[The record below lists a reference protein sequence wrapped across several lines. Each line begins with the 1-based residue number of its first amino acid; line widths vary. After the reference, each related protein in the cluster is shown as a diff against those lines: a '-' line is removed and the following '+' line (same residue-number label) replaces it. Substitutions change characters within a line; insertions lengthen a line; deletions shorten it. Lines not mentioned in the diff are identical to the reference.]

1 MSAVL
6 PIDNR
11 NVDAIRRLVR
21 EQAEAWCRGD
31 AEGYAST
38 AGDDLGFTNIRG
50 QRWVGRQTFVD
61 VHRKIFEGIFAG
73 SRLAVDV
80 ERLSFPG
87 TGTAVAELA
96 LVLTGAKAMPPGIA
110 AGPDG
115 ALRTRLLEVFEL
127 RHGTWTLVA
136 CHNTAVLND
145 ARHP

>member
-1 MSAVL
+1 MNAAL
-6 PIDNR
+6 P
-11 NVDAIRRLVR
+11 VDLRHEEAIQRLVR

-50 QRWVGRQTFVD
+50 QRWVGRKTFVD

-73 SRLAVDV
+73 SQLAIEV
-80 ERLSFPG
+80 ERVMFPG

-96 LVLTGAKAMPPGIA
+96 LLLTGARSMPPGIA
-110 AGPDG
+110 ASPDG

-127 RHGTWTLVA
+127 RKGTWTLVA